1 MAQDLYFSDEE
12 LVAFRMAQVYEN
24 SLTTARIM
32 SLLDDPSL
40 VPGNYDFQHLQDV
53 HKFIFQDFPKA
64 WLEQNEQ
71 TAQFFDYLEPN
82 VFQFE
87 PGLLRSEKDAY
98 NPTVKCREIQADN
111 KTIGSNTHYSCMA
124 ESDKEHADQLLI
136 SMHPKTLQG
145 LPENEVLG
153 QLVDLYKELDF
164 IHPFEEGNSRTLR
177 TMTQLMAQEA
187 GYELCWSKV
196 NQNELYAARDLSL
209 NEKAIHYYGEISKT
223 TGEQFEFIDEAIS
236 NLQNLKNH
244 DFKPMATVM
253 LETEGLLQHYGVP
266 SQEASNDSRL
276 EF

>member
-98 NPTVKCREIQADN
+98 NPEFVKMVQKRVSE
-111 KTIGSNTHYSCMA
+111 
-124 ESDKEHADQLLI
+124 DKF
-136 SMHPKTLQG
+136 
-145 LPENEVLG
+145 V
-153 QLVDLYKELDF
+153 
-164 IHPFEEGNSRTLR
+164 
-177 TMTQLMAQEA
+177 
-187 GYELCWSKV
+187 
-196 NQNELYAARDLSL
+196 
-209 NEKAIHYYGEISKT
+209 AI
-223 TGEQFEFIDEAIS
+223 
-236 NLQNLKNH
+236 
-244 DFKPMATVM
+244 
-253 LETEGLLQHYGVP
+253 ETE
-266 SQEASNDSRL
+266 SIWESI
-276 EF
+276 